1 MIQLS
6 YGAIKEETVILKFS
20 TTIVLLMLPLSAFSE
35 LTQNDIETI
44 RSIVKEETAASETR
58 IKEYVDLKVENISLK
73 IEELDKRLSGRV
85 DDLNTRLSGRID
97 DLNTR
102 FDDLRVTTYAVL
114 GFLGIFLMGIL
125 GYTIHTR
132 ITIGRLIENLN
143 REIEDRRRSNES
155 LRDIERSANELIN
168 KNQEIQNDVVR
179 LINYLEE
186 SAPQFQTENN

>member
-1 MIQLS
+1 
-6 YGAIKEETVILKFS
+6 
-20 TTIVLLMLPLSAFSE
+20 MLPLSAFSE
-35 LTQNDIETI
+35 LTQKDIAAI
-44 RSIVKEETAASETR
+44 RSIVKEETTASETR

-73 IEELDKRLSGRV
+73 IEELDKRLTGRIEEL
-85 DDLNTRLSGRID
+85 DKRLTGRIEELDKGLTGRID

-114 GFLGIFLMGIL
+114 GFLAIFLMGIL
-125 GYTIHTR
+125 GYIIHTR

-143 REIEDRRRSNES
+143 REIEDRRRSNET
-155 LRDIERSANELIN
+155 LRGIESSANELIN

-186 SAPQFQTENN
+186 SSPQFQTENN

>member
-1 MIQLS
+1 MILR
-6 YGAIKEETVILKFS
+6 FS
-20 TTIVLLMLPLSAFSE
+20 TIIVLLMLPLSAFSE
-35 LTQNDIETI
+35 LTQKDIAAI
-44 RSIVKEETAASETR
+44 RSIVKEETTASETR

-73 IEELDKRLSGRV
+73 IEELDKRLNGRIEEL
-85 DDLNTRLSGRID
+85 DKGLTGRID

-114 GFLGIFLMGIL
+114 GFLAIFLMGIL
-125 GYTIHTR
+125 GYIIHTR

-143 REIEDRRRSNES
+143 REIEDRRRSNET
-155 LRDIERSANELIN
+155 LRGIESSANELIN

-186 SAPQFQTENN
+186 SSPQFQTENN

>member
-1 MIQLS
+1 MILR
-6 YGAIKEETVILKFS
+6 FS
-20 TTIVLLMLPLSAFSE
+20 TIIVLLMLPLSAYSE
-35 LTQNDIETI
+35 LTRNDIEAI
-44 RSIVKEETAASETR
+44 RSIVKEETTASETR

-73 IEELDKRLSGRV
+73 IEELDKRLNGRIEEL
-85 DDLNTRLSGRID
+85 DKRLTGRIEELDKGLTGRID

-114 GFLGIFLMGIL
+114 GFLAIFLMGIL
-125 GYTIHTR
+125 GYIIHTR

-155 LRDIERSANELIN
+155 LRAIESSANELIN

-186 SAPQFQTENN
+186 SSPQFQTENN

>member
-1 MIQLS
+1 MILR
-6 YGAIKEETVILKFS
+6 FS
-20 TTIVLLMLPLSAFSE
+20 TIIVLLMLPLSAFSE
-35 LTQNDIETI
+35 LTQKDIAAI
-44 RSIVKEETAASETR
+44 RSIVKEETTASETR

-73 IEELDKRLSGRV
+73 IEELDKRLTGRIEEL
-85 DDLNTRLSGRID
+85 DKRLTGRIEELDKGLTGRID

-125 GYTIHTR
+125 GYIIHTR

-143 REIEDRRRSNES
+143 REIEDRRRSNET
-155 LRDIERSANELIN
+155 LRGIESSANELIN

-186 SAPQFQTENN
+186 SSPQFQTENN

>member
-1 MIQLS
+1 MILR
-6 YGAIKEETVILKFS
+6 FS
-20 TTIVLLMLPLSAFSE
+20 TIFVLLMLPLSAFSE
-35 LTQNDIETI
+35 LAPKDIAAI
-44 RSIVKEETAASETR
+44 RSIVKEETTASETR

-73 IEELDKRLSGRV
+73 IEELDKRLTGRIEEL
-85 DDLNTRLSGRID
+85 DKRLTGRIEELDKGLTGRID

-125 GYTIHTR
+125 GYIIHTR

-143 REIEDRRRSNES
+143 REIEDRRRSNET
-155 LRDIERSANELIN
+155 LRGIESSANELIN

-186 SAPQFQTENN
+186 SSPQFQTENN